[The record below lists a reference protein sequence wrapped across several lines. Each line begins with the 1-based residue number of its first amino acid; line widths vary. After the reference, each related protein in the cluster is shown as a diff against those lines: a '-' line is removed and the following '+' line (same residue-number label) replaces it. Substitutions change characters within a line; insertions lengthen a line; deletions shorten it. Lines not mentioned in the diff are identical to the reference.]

1 MIDYRRITPSDVPAV
16 AHLARAALAT
26 AGDLPLQ
33 VSAAKIDAAVAFFAD
48 TQEHFQMA
56 AFVGGEPVAAVA
68 ALVSEM
74 PFHER
79 REAHVCMCFSTLP
92 GAGMRLIRALV
103 AWFRDDFLLR
113 RLVWAM
119 NPGFDARLTRLA
131 RRIGFEAACPMFVM
145 MK

>member
-1 MIDYRRITPSDVPAV
+1 MIEYRRITPADVPAV
-16 AHLARAALAT
+16 AQLARAALAT
-26 AGDLPLQ
+26 AGDLPLRP
-33 VSAAKIDAAVAFFAD
+33 SAAKIDAAVDFFAT
-48 TQEHFQMA
+48 TQGHFQMA
-56 AFVGGEPVAAVA
+56 AFDDGRPVAAVA
-68 ALVSEM
+68 AMVQEM

-103 AWFRDDFLLR
+103 AWFREDFLLR

-119 NPGFDARLTRLA
+119 NPGFDERLTRLA

>member
-1 MIDYRRITPSDVPAV
+1 MIEYRRITPADVPAV
-16 AHLARAALAT
+16 AQLARAALAT
-26 AGDLPLQ
+26 AGDLPLRP
-33 VSAAKIDAAVAFFAD
+33 SAAKIDAAVAAMV
-48 TQEHFQMA
+48 Q
-56 AFVGGEPVAAVA
+56 
-68 ALVSEM
+68 EM

-103 AWFRDDFLLR
+103 AWFREDFLLR

-119 NPGFDARLTRLA
+119 NPGFDERLTRLA

>member
-1 MIDYRRITPSDVPAV
+1 MAQ
-16 AHLARAALAT
+16 LARAALAT
-26 AGDLPLQ
+26 AGDLPLRP
-33 VSAAKIDAAVAFFAD
+33 SAAKIDAAVAFFAA
-48 TQEHFQMA
+48 TPGHFQMA
-56 AFVGGEPVAAVA
+56 AFDDGRPVAAVA
-68 ALVSEM
+68 AMVQEM

-103 AWFRDDFLLR
+103 AWFREDFLLR

-119 NPGFDARLTRLA
+119 NPGFDERLTRLA